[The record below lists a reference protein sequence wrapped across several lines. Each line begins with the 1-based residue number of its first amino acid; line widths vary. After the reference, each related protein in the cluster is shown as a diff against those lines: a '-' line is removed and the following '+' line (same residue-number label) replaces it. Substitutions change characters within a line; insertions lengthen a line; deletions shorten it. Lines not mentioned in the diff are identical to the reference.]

1 MSIMLPVFTSLRLLL
16 MCCYQKNPEIAKNV
30 SSRSLDVPLMN
41 YLNRYLS
48 ERRSSHFSLT
58 LSEGGSTPVD
68 AHALS
73 SEVVGPMRKLTSVL
87 KAWLK
92 IPRVPQILSHIPRV
106 IVRISGI
113 DLLSSR

>member
-1 MSIMLPVFTSLRLLL
+1 MRPVFTSLRLLL
-16 MCCYQKNPEIAKNV
+16 MCRYQKTPRNCLRMFHP
-30 SSRSLDVPLMN
+30 DVPRMN
-41 YLNRYLS
+41 YLNRHLS

-58 LSEGGSTPVD
+58 LSEGGSTPAD

-73 SEVVGPMRKLTSVL
+73 SEVVGQMRKLTSVL

-106 IVRISGI
+106 IVRISGRAGI